1 MINKE
6 RKGHNFSNVSNPV
19 GSRTNYKYLKI
30 LPHHNIEGKNMESDY
45 KGTRYILLG
54 MIEFFVRFLNSGY
67 YPKYYLPKVESRK
80 LMFKLLSLE
89 LYVDQTIA

>member
-1 MINKE
+1 MNMHKLMYYYQLTSHLIEKREE
-6 RKGHNFSNVSNPV
+6 RVTTSRHVSNPV

-30 LPHHNIEGKNMESDY
+30 LPHHNIEGKNMKSDY
-45 KGTRYILLG
+45 KGTRYI
-54 MIEFFVRFLNSGY
+54 
-67 YPKYYLPKVESRK
+67 ESRK